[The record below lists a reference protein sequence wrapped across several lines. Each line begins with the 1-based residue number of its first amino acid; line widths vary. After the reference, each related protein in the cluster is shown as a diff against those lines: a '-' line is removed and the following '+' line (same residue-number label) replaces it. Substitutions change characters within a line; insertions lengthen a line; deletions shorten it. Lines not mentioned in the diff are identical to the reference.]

1 MPALAI
7 SKNLIPH
14 FMELELKRTYFPA
27 GCNGS
32 IYRGDIFICHTI
44 ELPWKDNE
52 RRTSC
57 IPEGRYEL
65 QKRYSPK
72 FKWHLII
79 KGVPGRSVILIH
91 PANDAMKELK
101 GCIAPVC
108 ELTGEGK
115 GLLSKN
121 ALTRLIAVVYAAF
134 AKEQTVFIT
143 IKSETHDNCTK
154 NETTHA

>member
-1 MPALAI
+1 
-7 SKNLIPH
+7 
-14 FMELELKRTYFPA
+14 MELELIRRCFSK
-27 GCNGS
+27 GSNGS
-32 IYRGDIFICHTI
+32 IFCGDTFICHTI

-57 IPEGRYEL
+57 IPEGRYEV

-72 FKWHLII
+72 FKWHLIL

-121 ALTRLIAVVYAAF
+121 ALARLLAVVYAAF
-134 AKEQTVFIT
+134 QKEQTVFIT
-143 IKSETHDNCTK
+143 IKSQTHDNYTK
-154 NETTHA
+154 TETTHAEVL

>member
-1 MPALAI
+1 
-7 SKNLIPH
+7 
-14 FMELELKRTYFPA
+14 MELELKRTYFTN

-32 IYRGDIFICHTI
+32 IYCGDIFICHTI

-72 FKWHLII
+72 FQWHLLV
-79 KGVPGRSVILIH
+79 KGVAGRSVILFH
-91 PANDAMKELK
+91 PANDALKELK

-108 ELTGEGK
+108 TLTGEGK

-121 ALTRLIAVVYAAF
+121 ALTRLIAVVYAALK
-134 AKEQTVFIT
+134 KEPVFIT
-143 IKSETHDNCTK
+143 IKSQTHDN
-154 NETTHA
+154 

>member
-1 MPALAI
+1 VTAAI
-7 SKNLIPH
+7 AFFFTLKRTL
-14 FMELELKRTYFPA
+14 MELELERTYFPQ

-32 IYRGDIFICHTI
+32 IYCGDTFICHTI

-72 FKWHLII
+72 FKWHLLV
-79 KGVPGRSVILIH
+79 KGVPARSVILIH
-91 PANDAMKELK
+91 PANDALKELK
-101 GCIAPVC
+101 GCIAPVST
-108 ELTGEGK
+108 LTAQGK

-121 ALTRLIAVVYAAF
+121 ALTRLIAVVYCALK
-134 AKEQTVFIT
+134 KEPVFIT
-143 IKSETHDNCTK
+143 IKSVTHDN
-154 NETTHA
+154 